1 MMSYIVM
8 LNSSETTFENDLKA
22 RNSILLDAVHHARE
36 LTTISQ
42 TVFGLLTL
50 LYKYERGDEQTLY
63 LLEKGAVI
71 FKPIVNVDG
80 VALIDY
86 YYFRLNNL

>member
-1 MMSYIVM
+1 MMSYIAM
-8 LNSSETTFENDLKA
+8 LGSTETTFMTDLKA

-50 LYKYERGDEQTLY
+50 LYNYEKGDE
-63 LLEKGAVI
+63 
-71 FKPIVNVDG
+71 
-80 VALIDY
+80 
-86 YYFRLNNL
+86 